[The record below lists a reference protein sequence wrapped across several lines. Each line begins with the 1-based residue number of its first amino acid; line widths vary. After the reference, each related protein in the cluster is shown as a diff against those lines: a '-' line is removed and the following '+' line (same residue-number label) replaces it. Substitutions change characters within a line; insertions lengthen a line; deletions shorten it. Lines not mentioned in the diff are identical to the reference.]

1 MSQPYGSQHQ
11 GPWVSLEYTVK
22 TVRIFQHLVQHW
34 ILYGSG
40 ALVNR
45 DNTQHTL
52 YNREN
57 RKEAWS
63 WTQGTSN
70 RQKHELTSSCSN
82 DNNRPRWRSSIT
94 TQAQTEAT
102 IIRWRL
108 LNIWRLALQ
117 IQSIH
122 GSATQLLLT
131 VLTESST
138 INNKANRSRAERSSR
153 YNTGTRGMGPTGSQ
167 LEVRADN
174 HSNSCSSHTV

>member
-1 MSQPYGSQHQ
+1 MSDQHVTTV
-11 GPWVSLEYTVK
+11 WLNIRALESALSTQSK
-22 TVRIFQHLVQHW
+22 QCAFSNHLVQHW

-94 TQAQTEAT
+94 TQAQTEAHHHAMET
-102 IIRWRL
+102 
-108 LNIWRLALQ
+108 
-117 IQSIH
+117 
-122 GSATQLLLT
+122 TQHLKIGT
-131 VLTESST
+131 TNSKHTWEC
-138 INNKANRSRAERSSR
+138 
-153 YNTGTRGMGPTGSQ
+153 NTTFT
-167 LEVRADN
+167 
-174 HSNSCSSHTV
+174 HCSYREQHNQQQG